1 MLKFLKFSKFP
12 YSAPQTNEPT
22 KTLRALINVR
32 KESVRFLRTTG
43 ASDRGEE
50 PTYTVEFVFD
60 SDVSC
65 SVTIYFGCAEEVMA
79 RGVR

>member
-1 MLKFLKFSKFP
+1 MFIFFLQFP

-22 KTLRALINVR
+22 KTLRALVNIR
-32 KESVRFLRTTG
+32 KESVRFIRTTI
-43 ASDRGEE
+43 ASADGTEE
-50 PTYTVEFVFD
+50 LAYTVEFVFD

-65 SVTIYFGCAEEVMA
+65 SITIYFGCAEEVMN

>member
-1 MLKFLKFSKFP
+1 V
-12 YSAPQTNEPT
+12 
-22 KTLRALINVR
+22 NVR
-32 KESVRFLRTTG
+32 KESVRFLRTAP

-50 PTYTVEFVFD
+50 PSYTVEFVFD

-65 SVTIYFGCAEEVMA
+65 SVTIYFGCAEEVLA